1 MSLSAANHVSTA
13 CSTVGT
19 LIAEI
24 RRQLLNAGIEL
35 AAQEAV
41 WLMEQAL
48 DLSGLRQIV
57 DHNRE
62 LSKQETAEV
71 LALLARRM
79 KREPLQYLLGTQE
92 FCGLEFE
99 VNPSVLIPRP
109 ETELLVRETIRR
121 LPRGQ
126 HPTLVDVGTGSG
138 CLAVTLARSIPAGKM
153 LAIDLSASALQ
164 TAKRNAD
171 RHGVGSAITWLEGD
185 LLAPLAGR
193 GLEGAVTVI
202 VSNPPYIRETEWE
215 TLQPE
220 VRLYEPRAALI
231 AGPHGTELH
240 ERLLSEAI
248 PFLMPGGLLIMEL
261 GQGQSAALYERVES
275 MAAYTSAEI
284 VLDEG
289 GIDRVLIVE
298 RVDNANG

>member
-1 MSLSAANHVSTA
+1 MSLSAANPVSTA
-13 CSTVGT
+13 CPTVGT

-24 RRQLLNAGIEL
+24 RQQLLDAGIES

-41 WLMEQAL
+41 WLLEHAL
-48 DLSGLRQIV
+48 DLSGMRQIV

-62 LSKQETAEV
+62 LSKAEVAEV
-71 LALLARRM
+71 LALLARRRN
-79 KREPLQYLLGTQE
+79 REPLQYILGTQE
-92 FCGLEFE
+92 FCGLEFG
-99 VNPSVLIPRP
+99 VNTAVLIPRP

-126 HPTLVDVGTGSG
+126 HPTLVDVGTGSA
-138 CLAVTLARSIPAGKM
+138 CVAVTLARSIPAGKM

-164 TAKRNAD
+164 TAKHNAN

-185 LLAPLAGR
+185 LLAPLLGR

-202 VSNPPYIRETEWE
+202 ISNPPYIREAEWE

-220 VRLYEPRAALI
+220 VRLYEPRTALI
-231 AGPHGTELH
+231 AGPQGTELH
-240 ERLLSEAI
+240 ERLLRDSI

-261 GQGQSAALYERVES
+261 GQGQSAALCEKVES
-275 MAAYTSAEI
+275 MAAYKPAEI
-284 VLDEG
+284 VLDEA
-289 GIDRVLIVE
+289 GIDRILIVE
-298 RVDNANG
+298 RVG

>member
-1 MSLSAANHVSTA
+1 MSLSAANPVSTA
-13 CSTVGT
+13 CSTFGT

-24 RRQLLNAGIEL
+24 RQQLLDAGIES

-41 WLMEQAL
+41 WLMEHAL

-62 LSKQETAEV
+62 LSKPEVAEV
-71 LALLARRM
+71 LALLARRK
-79 KREPLQYLLGTQE
+79 KREPLQYILGAQE

-99 VNPSVLIPRP
+99 VDTAVLIPRP

-138 CLAVTLARSIPAGKM
+138 CLAVTLARSIPEGEV
-153 LAIDLSASALQ
+153 LAIDFSASALQ
-164 TAKRNAD
+164 TAKRNAI
-171 RHGVGSAITWLEGD
+171 RHEVGSAITWLEGD
-185 LLAPLAGR
+185 LLVPLAGR
-193 GLEGAVTVI
+193 GLERAVTAI
-202 VSNPPYIRETEWE
+202 VANPPYIREAEWE

-220 VRLYEPRAALI
+220 VRLYEPRTALI
-231 AGPHGTELH
+231 AGPQGTELH
-240 ERLLSEAI
+240 ERLLRDSI

-261 GQGQSAALYERVES
+261 GQGQRAALCEKVES
-275 MAAYTSAEI
+275 MAAYKPAEI
-284 VLDEG
+284 VLDEA
-289 GIDRVLIVE
+289 GIDRILIVE
-298 RVDNANG
+298 RLR

>member
-1 MSLSAANHVSTA
+1 MSLGAANPVSTA
-13 CSTVGT
+13 CPTVGT
-19 LIAEI
+19 LITEI
-24 RRQLLNAGIEL
+24 RLQLLDEGIES

-41 WLMEQAL
+41 WLMEHAL
-48 DLSGLRQIV
+48 ELSGLRQIV

-62 LSKQETAEV
+62 LSKREVAKV
-71 LALLARRM
+71 LALVARRR

-121 LPRGQ
+121 LPRGR

-138 CLAVTLARSIPAGKM
+138 CLAVTLARSISTGKV
-153 LAIDLSASALQ
+153 LAIDFSASALQ
-164 TAKRNAD
+164 TAKHNAD
-171 RHGVGSAITWLEGD
+171 RQGVGSVITWLEGD
-185 LLAPLAGR
+185 LLAPLVGR

-202 VSNPPYIRETEWE
+202 ISNPPYIREAEWE

-220 VRLYEPRAALI
+220 VRLYEPRTALI

-248 PFLMPGGLLIMEL
+248 PFLMPGGLLLMEL
-261 GQGQSAALYERVES
+261 GQGQSAALCEKVGS
-275 MAAYTSAEI
+275 MAAYKAAEI
-284 VLDEG
+284 VLDEA
-289 GIDRVLIVE
+289 GIDRILIVE
-298 RVDNANG
+298 RVG